1 MILVNIFSTIIL
13 PIFVLIGIGFVLD
26 RAFHL
31 DVQTLSK
38 LGFYVFSPAIMLAI
52 ILRSDMQT
60 SEMGQIALFTVAHA
74 AVMYLIG
81 MTVFSVRPFASHRT
95 VMAFGSAFFNAGNY
109 GFPLMMLAFGDWAV
123 SAIAIVVAVQSILFF
138 TVGLILFNG
147 GHGGLRKAL
156 LTLLKMP
163 TLYAIILAFALRVL
177 HINLPPQID
186 IPLGYLVDAFIA
198 VALLTLGVQLST
210 SRLGR
215 NVGPIVAV
223 SLSRLIFSPVVALGL
238 VLLLRLEEPLA
249 DVMVVGAGLP
259 VAVNVYLMA
268 TEFERDAELAS
279 LMVFWTTLLSA
290 LSVSIL
296 LSLVR

>member
-1 MILVNIFSTIIL
+1 MILLSIFSDVVV

-38 LGFYVFSPAIMLAI
+38 IGFYVFSPAIMLAI
-52 ILRSDMQT
+52 ILRSEMQT
-60 SEMGQIALFTVAHA
+60 GEMAQIALFTVVHA
-74 AVMYLIG
+74 AAMYLIA
-81 MTVFSVRPFASHRT
+81 MAVFSVKPFAPHRT

-109 GFPLMMLAFGDWAV
+109 GFPLMMLAFGQWAV

-138 TVGLILFNG
+138 TIGLILFNG
-147 GHGGLRKAL
+147 GHDGLKKAL

-163 TLYAIILAFALRVL
+163 TFYAILLAFVLRL
-177 HINLPPQID
+177 FHISLPPQID
-186 IPLGYLVDAFIA
+186 IPLGYLVDGFIA
-198 VALLTLGVQLST
+198 VALLTLGVQLSA
-210 SRLGR
+210 SKLGR

-223 SLSRLIFSPVVALGL
+223 TLSRLALSPLVALGI
-238 VLLLRLEEPLA
+238 VHLLHLQEPLA
-249 DVMVVGAGLP
+249 KVMVVGAGLP

-279 LMVFWTTLLSA
+279 LIVFWTTLLSA
-290 LSVSIL
+290 VSVSVL
-296 LSLVR
+296 LMLVR